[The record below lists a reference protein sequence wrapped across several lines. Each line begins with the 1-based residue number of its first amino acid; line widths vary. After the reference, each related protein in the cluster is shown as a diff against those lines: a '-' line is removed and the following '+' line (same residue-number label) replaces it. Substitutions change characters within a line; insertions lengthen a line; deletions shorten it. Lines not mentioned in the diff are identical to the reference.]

1 MSLAAAGQLGACQPA
16 LLIPD
21 EHWALGY
28 IAAALTGGDG
38 ACSTAVGDGHPKE
51 GRGDGM
57 GFDVAFLG
65 QASDKTVK
73 MNTVSAFNAVVAYN

>member
-1 MSLAAAGQLGACQPA
+1 MEERRWRGSQKICSHQGGGGKQVGN
-16 LLIPD
+16 LIGR
-21 EHWALGY
+21 A
-28 IAAALTGGDG
+28 GGDG
-38 ACSTAVGDGHPKE
+38 ACSTAVGDGHAKE

-73 MNTVSAFNAVVAYN
+73 MNTVSAFNAVVVYD